1 MKSVFEV
8 RLNDQKYIVK
18 GIIDRKRNIL
28 TYVDKDSSIIKID
41 LEKKCLKKDT
51 INSIINID
59 FSLKSEVKVKIYFKD
74 INKEIVSI
82 GKIKK
87 IEYNELIFT
96 LNYFLYDTEEIYYS
110 LKIIKWYKKCCFW
123 SKLMI

>member
-8 RLNDQKYIVK
+8 RSNDQKYIVK

-41 LEKKCLKKDT
+41 LEKKFLKKNT

-110 LKIIKWYKKCCFW
+110 LKIIK
-123 SKLMI
+123 

>member
-1 MKSVFEV
+1 MKSVFVV

-41 LEKKCLKKDT
+41 LEKKCLKKNT

-96 LNYFLYDTEEIYYS
+96 LNYFLYDAEEIYYS

-123 SKLMI
+123 CKLMI

>member
-1 MKSVFEV
+1 MKSVFVV

-41 LEKKCLKKDT
+41 LEKKCLKKNT

-82 GKIKK
+82 WTIKK
-87 IEYNELIFT
+87 IYYNELMFK
-96 LNYFLYDTEEIYYS
+96 LKYFIYDYEEIYYS
-110 LKIIKWYKKCCFW
+110 LKIIK
-123 SKLMI
+123 

>member
-41 LEKKCLKKDT
+41 LEKKRLKKNT

-96 LNYFLYDTEEIYYS
+96 FDT
-110 LKIIKWYKKCCFW
+110 
-123 SKLMI
+123 

>member
-41 LEKKCLKKDT
+41 LEKKRLKKNT

-59 FSLKSEVKVKIYFKD
+59 FSFV
-74 INKEIVSI
+74 
-82 GKIKK
+82 
-87 IEYNELIFT
+87 
-96 LNYFLYDTEEIYYS
+96 
-110 LKIIKWYKKCCFW
+110 
-123 SKLMI
+123 

>member
-41 LEKKCLKKDT
+41 LEKKFLKKNT

-110 LKIIKWYKKCCFW
+110 LKIIK
-123 SKLMI
+123 

>member
-41 LEKKCLKKDT
+41 LEKNCLKKDT

-110 LKIIKWYKKCCFW
+110 LKIIK
-123 SKLMI
+123 

>member
-8 RLNDQKYIVK
+8 RLNDQKYIIK

-28 TYVDKDSSIIKID
+28 TYVDKDSSCIKID
-41 LEKKCLKKDT
+41 LEKKYLKKDT
-51 INSIINID
+51 LNSIIHID

-74 INKEIVSI
+74 INSEIVSV

-110 LKIIKWYKKCCFW
+110 LKIIK
-123 SKLMI
+123 

>member
-41 LEKKCLKKDT
+41 LEKKRLKKNT

-96 LNYFLYDTEEIYYS
+96 LNYFLYDAEEIYYS
-110 LKIIKWYKKCCFW
+110 LKIIK
-123 SKLMI
+123 